1 VQAGK
6 ILLSTSTTDSVGQA
20 DDLMQRAS
28 DLERQQKQRVALA
41 AIKLE
46 REEQKETEV
55 RITDKP
61 IIEPRIM

>member
-1 VQAGK
+1 MQAGK